1 MIKGTYIIQDREQSA
16 VSEAYRVLRGNLQN
30 QQARKIL
37 FVSAQ
42 KGNSNALTA
51 LNTAASLAYAGKK
64 VILVDCDLRTP
75 FLSDMV
81 NIRQIGLS
89 EVVSGD
95 RTLEEALQPT
105 GIENVSILAPGRL
118 PIDPFTILGHSGLRD
133 IFGELEKMADYVL
146 VSSSPLVMGSRE
158 ITSDA
163 CALASKIDKIVFV
176 LDSRVVRVK
185 AAKKV
190 QALLQRANA
199 VFLGVV
205 LRDLPQ
211 GEFS

>member
-1 MIKGTYIIQDREQSA
+1 MVRSHYVIQDREQSA

-30 QQARKIL
+30 KQARKIL

-64 VILVDCDLRTP
+64 VALVDCDLRTP
-75 FLSDMV
+75 FLSDMLNV
-81 NIRQIGLS
+81 RQIGLN
-89 EVVSGD
+89 EVVNGD
-95 RTLEEALQPT
+95 RTLEEALQPA
-105 GIENVSILAPGRL
+105 GIENVSILAAGRL
-118 PIDPFTILGHSGLRD
+118 VMDPFMVLGNSRLRD
-133 IFGELEKMADYVL
+133 IFGQLENMADYVL

-158 ITSDA
+158 IISDA
-163 CALASKIDKIVFV
+163 CVLASKVDGVVLV

-199 VFLGVV
+199 VFLGAV
-205 LRDLPQ
+205 LQGLPE